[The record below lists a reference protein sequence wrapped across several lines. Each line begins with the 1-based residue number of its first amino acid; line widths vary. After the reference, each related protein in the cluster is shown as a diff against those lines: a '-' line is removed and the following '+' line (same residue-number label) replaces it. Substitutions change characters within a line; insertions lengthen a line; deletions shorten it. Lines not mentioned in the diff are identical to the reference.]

1 VTVVAAGWGTTVQ
14 DHGRP
19 RYVDL
24 GVPRAG
30 AVDRRAHGLAN
41 RLVGNPESAAAL
53 ETLGELTIEAD
64 DHVDVAISTTGT
76 RQTLRPG
83 DRLTVSAAAERP
95 WIYVAVRGGI
105 TVEPVLGSR
114 SHDTLSGLGP
124 PPIVAGTVLPIGT
137 EPGTEMAADLAVDA
151 AVHGSGRAISGAA
164 IRLWEGPRLDWFDG
178 ALDLLVGRR
187 WPVVG
192 DVNRVGIRL
201 GPGPFTP
208 RPRRSAAMPSEGILE
223 GAIQVTPSGEP
234 IVMLANHPTTG
245 GYPVVAVVDPD
256 DQHLVANARPGAEL
270 RFRRVG

>member
-1 VTVVAAGWGTTVQ
+1 MSRRTVRVVTAGWGTTIQ

-24 GVPRAG
+24 GVPRSG

-83 DRLTVSAAAERP
+83 DRLTVPPADGRP
-95 WIYVAVRGGI
+95 WTYLAVRGGI
-105 TVEPVLGSR
+105 VVEPVLGSR

-124 PPIVAGTVLPIGT
+124 PPIVEGTVLPVGGD
-137 EPGTEMAADLAVDA
+137 PGTEMATDLAVHA
-151 AVHGSGRAISGAA
+151 TVGTAV
-164 IRLWEGPRLDWFDG
+164 RLWEGPRLDWFDG
-178 ALDLLVGRR
+178 AFDLLVGRTWR
-187 WPVVG
+187 VVG
-192 DVNRVGIRL
+192 DVNRVGVRL
-201 GPGPFTP
+201 DAGPFAP
-208 RPRRSAAMPSEGILE
+208 RPRRSGSMSSEGLLE